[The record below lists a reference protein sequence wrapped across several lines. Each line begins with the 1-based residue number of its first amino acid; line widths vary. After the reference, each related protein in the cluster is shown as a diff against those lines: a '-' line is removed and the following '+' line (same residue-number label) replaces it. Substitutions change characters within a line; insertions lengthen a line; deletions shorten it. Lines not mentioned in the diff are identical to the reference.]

1 MANKSKCQNEK
12 NIKTGIAEA
21 PRYSCAFAGVYQSTV
36 GLNKS
41 VPVLHSG
48 PGCGMVQVHG
58 TGMAA
63 GFNSLGDYGST
74 NAPCSSLVEEHVIF
88 GGEQKL
94 RDLIET
100 SLQMFDAEL
109 FIVISGCVPSLIGD
123 DVNAVVEE
131 FKDKAPVL
139 HVNAPG
145 FSGNSFDGYG
155 LFWDVII
162 NQYLTPKRKRK
173 KLVNIFGIAPFQH
186 IFWKGELQAI
196 KKLLAD
202 IGIEA
207 NVIFNENKPL
217 ESLDK
222 IPQAAYNIVLSP
234 WLGHDVAKKLEEKFE
249 TPFLTFPGPPV
260 GPKQTSHFLREVGK
274 KLKVP
279 YKKVKSYIEREEDR
293 IYRLIE
299 YAADNV
305 IVYNPNSYF
314 AMVADSN
321 TAVSISKFITDEL
334 SYLPE
339 IIIITDEPPEEF
351 RADIIKAVQSESIS
365 YKPEVL
371 FEKDS
376 WKIKKILEGRP
387 ITTLF
392 GSSIE
397 SKVANDIFALYFSL
411 TYPAYNRLA
420 LGENFVGYDGGA
432 HFLESARSV
441 NLGPL

>member
-1 MANKSKCQNEK
+1 M
-12 NIKTGIAEA
+12 
-21 PRYSCAFAGVYQSTV
+21 
-36 GLNKS
+36 
-41 VPVLHSG
+41 
-48 PGCGMVQVHG
+48 
-58 TGMAA
+58 
-63 GFNSLGDYGST
+63 
-74 NAPCSSLVEEHVIF
+74 
-88 GGEQKL
+88 
-94 RDLIET
+94 
-100 SLQMFDAEL
+100 
-109 FIVISGCVPSLIGD
+109 
-123 DVNAVVEE
+123 
-131 FKDKAPVL
+131 
-139 HVNAPG
+139 
-145 FSGNSFDGYG
+145 
-155 LFWDVII
+155 
-162 NQYLTPKRKRK
+162 
-173 KLVNIFGIAPFQH
+173 
-186 IFWKGELQAI
+186 
-196 KKLLAD
+196 
-202 IGIEA
+202 
-207 NVIFNENKPL
+207 
-217 ESLDK
+217 
-222 IPQAAYNIVLSP
+222 
-234 WLGHDVAKKLEEKFE
+234 
-249 TPFLTFPGPPV
+249 
-260 GPKQTSHFLREVGK
+260 
-274 KLKVP
+274 P

-293 IYRLIE
+293 IYRLME
-299 YAADNV
+299 YAADNI

-351 RADIIKAVQSESIS
+351 RKDIVKSVQSESIS

-376 WKIKKILEGRP
+376 WKIKKLLEGRP

>member
-1 MANKSKCQNEK
+1 MADKSKCQTVDK
-12 NIKTGIAEA
+12 NTTVAEA
-21 PRYSCAFAGVYQSTV
+21 PRYSCAFAGVYQATV

-58 TGMAA
+58 TGLAA
-63 GFNSLGDYGST
+63 AYNSLGDYGST

-94 RDLIET
+94 RDLIDT
-100 SLQMFDAEL
+100 TIQMFDAEL
-109 FIVISGCVPSLIGD
+109 FVVISGCVPSLIGD
-123 DVNAVVEE
+123 DVDAVVEE
-131 FKDKAPVL
+131 FKDRAPVL

-186 IFWKGELQAI
+186 IFWKGELYAV

-207 NVIFNENKPL
+207 NVIFNENTPL

-234 WLGHDVAKKLEEKFE
+234 WLGHDVVKKLEEKFD
-249 TPFLTFPGPPV
+249 TPFITFPGPPV
-260 GPKQTSHFLREVGK
+260 GAKQTSHFLREVGK

-279 YKKVKSYIEREEDR
+279 SKKVENYITSEEDR
-293 IYRLIE
+293 IYRLME
-299 YAADNV
+299 YAADNI
-305 IVYNPNSYF
+305 IVYNPTSYF

-334 SYLPE
+334 SYLQE
-339 IIIITDEPPEEF
+339 IIIMTDEPPEEY
-351 RADIIKAVQSESIS
+351 REDIVKAVQSEAIG
-365 YKPEVL
+365 YDVEVV

-376 WKIKKILEGRP
+376 WKIKEILEGRS
-387 ITTLF
+387 IATLF

-397 SKVANDIFALYFSL
+397 SKVAKDIMALYTSV

-420 LGENFVGYDGGA
+420 LGENFVGYNGGA
-432 HFLESARSV
+432 HFLEVARSI
-441 NLGPL
+441 NLGPI